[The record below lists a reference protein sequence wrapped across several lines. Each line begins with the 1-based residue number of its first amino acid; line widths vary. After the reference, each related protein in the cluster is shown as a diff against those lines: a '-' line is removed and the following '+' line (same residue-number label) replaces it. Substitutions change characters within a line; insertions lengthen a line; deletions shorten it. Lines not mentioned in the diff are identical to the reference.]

1 MSAERNRDPADAIRV
16 VTELIETFNAA
27 DWPRFRATLDPAVT
41 NRETG
46 TGRHTEGADAY
57 VTLVQGWKAVFPDVR
72 GRIHHAVAG
81 GDTVAVEVTWE
92 GTHLGPLPTPAG
104 PVPPSGRRIAN
115 EATMWFAVRGGRV
128 HDIRHHLD
136 MLTLLQQTG
145 ALPAAPPT

>member
-1 MSAERNRDPADAIRV
+1 MSAERTRDPADAIGV

-27 DWPRFRATLDPAVT
+27 DWPRFRATLDPDVT

-46 TGRHTEGADAY
+46 TGRQTEGADAY
-57 VTLVQGWKAVFPDVR
+57 VALVQGWKSVFPDVR

-104 PVPPSGRRIAN
+104 PVPPSGRRIVN

-145 ALPAAPPT
+145 APGAAPPG